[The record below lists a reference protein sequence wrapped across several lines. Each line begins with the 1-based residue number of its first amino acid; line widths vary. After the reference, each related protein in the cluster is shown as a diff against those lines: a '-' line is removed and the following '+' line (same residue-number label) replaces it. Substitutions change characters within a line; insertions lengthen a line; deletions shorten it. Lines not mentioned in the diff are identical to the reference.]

1 MYIFLYSIIYFRTC
15 IYISIFTTII
25 TYIFYNPF
33 FRTSIR
39 FFFLFNTRKRCII
52 RYIIKIVWFFLNYIF
67 SIGYIISYIFSI
79 SFSYIFWV
87 FYNVLIYLIIFGKI
101 RETLFVIL
109 KELVKNFFIIIFGI
123 ICLFLIIL

>member
-1 MYIFLYSIIYFRTC
+1 MYIFFYSIIYFRKC
-15 IYISIFTTII
+15 IYKSIFTTII

-67 SIGYIISYIFSI
+67 SIGYIISYISSI
-79 SFSYIFWV
+79 SFSDIFWV
-87 FYNVLIYLIIFGKI
+87 FYNVLIYFIIFGKI
-101 RETLFVIL
+101 RETLFVIF
-109 KELVKNFFIIIFGI
+109 KELVKKFFMVMPPK
-123 ICLFLIIL
+123 FLN